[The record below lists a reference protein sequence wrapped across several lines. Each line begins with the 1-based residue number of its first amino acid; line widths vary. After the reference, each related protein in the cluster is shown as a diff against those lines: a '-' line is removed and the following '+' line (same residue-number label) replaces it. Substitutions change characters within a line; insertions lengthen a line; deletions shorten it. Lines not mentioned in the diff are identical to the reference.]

1 MVGVTC
7 NLAMWS
13 ISQSDA
19 TANKTSILEFV
30 WMDLDKRIFFIEI
43 YSHL

>member
-1 MVGVTC
+1 MAGVIW

-13 ISQSDA
+13 ISQTDA
-19 TANKTSILEFV
+19 TANKITSLEFV
-30 WMDLDKRIFFIEI
+30 WMDLDKRTLFIEI